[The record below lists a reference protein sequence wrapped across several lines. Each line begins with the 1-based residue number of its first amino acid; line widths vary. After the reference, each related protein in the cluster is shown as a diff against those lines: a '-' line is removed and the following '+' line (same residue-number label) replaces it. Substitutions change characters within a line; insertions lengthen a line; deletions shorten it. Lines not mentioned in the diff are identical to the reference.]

1 MKKDLTPT
9 PDTKPRVP
17 TVTPSVF
24 VNERKD
30 GYDITFE
37 MPGVGKDEVD
47 LTVENRTLTVR
58 TNTTYTPPADMECE
72 CREFPICD
80 YAVSLDL
87 PEQADTSTIKAT
99 VANGV
104 LTAKVEKRAELQ
116 PRKIDVTVE

>member
-9 PDTKPRVP
+9 PDTTPRVP

-24 VNERKD
+24 VSERKD

-47 LTVENRTLTVR
+47 LNVENRTMTVR

-87 PEQADTSTIKAT
+87 PEQADTSTIKAS

-116 PRKIDVTVE
+116 PRKIEVTVE